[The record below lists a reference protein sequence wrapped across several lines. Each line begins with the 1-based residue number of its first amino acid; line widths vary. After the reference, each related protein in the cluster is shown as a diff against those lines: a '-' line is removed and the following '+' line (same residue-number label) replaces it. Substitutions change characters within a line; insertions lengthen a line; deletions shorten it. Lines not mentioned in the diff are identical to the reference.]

1 MQEFERCPFGITGLE
16 TALGLALSELI
27 HKDRITLMR
36 LVELFTTGPANIL
49 KLDRGTLAVGA
60 PADITIF
67 DLTTEWAYDV
77 QQSFSKSRNSPF
89 HGRRFRGGPLATIV
103 GGEIVWTFQSRNR
116 E

>member
-1 MQEFERCPFGITGLE
+1 
-16 TALGLALSELI
+16 
-27 HKDRITLMR
+27 MR

-60 PADITIF
+60 PGDITIF
-67 DLTTEWAYDV
+67 DLEREWTYDV

-89 HGRRFRGGPLATIV
+89 NGRRFRGGPLATIV
-103 GGEIVWTFQSRNR
+103 EGEIVWTSFQETR